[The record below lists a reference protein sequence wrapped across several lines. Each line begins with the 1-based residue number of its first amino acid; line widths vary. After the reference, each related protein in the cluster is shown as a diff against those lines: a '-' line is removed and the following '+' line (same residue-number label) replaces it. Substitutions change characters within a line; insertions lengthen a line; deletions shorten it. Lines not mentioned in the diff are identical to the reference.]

1 MNFGTWQSAIYGLAH
16 AEELIPL
23 RKQLKEKLFNKSL
36 PKSDYPLKKRYLVFT
51 FVRIKYL
58 ILKYFQL
65 PCFEGCFDCNLTC
78 ACV

>member
-16 AEELIPL
+16 ADELIPL

-51 FVRIKYL
+51 FV
-58 ILKYFQL
+58 YF
-65 PCFEGCFDCNLTC
+65 CKNKVFNFEIFSTS
-78 ACV
+78 VF